1 MRLRYTAEFTL
12 SSESPFRTERED
24 NIDLQGLADEINLV
38 LSKFAEGQ
46 NLNYSLS
53 VLENPARKQDES
65 GQNSKRNTHR
75 ADIRPGMTV
84 DIVLKKDQPT
94 GRLTRGVVAR
104 ILTNSP
110 DHHRG
115 IKVMLQ
121 DGQVGRVQKVIEV

>member
-1 MRLRYTAEFTL
+1 MRLRYLAEFTL
-12 SSESPFRTERED
+12 SSESPFRTEYED
-24 NIDLQGLADEINLV
+24 DIDLLGLADEINSV
-38 LSKFAEGQ
+38 LAKYAEGQ

-53 VLENPARKQDES
+53 VLENPTQKRDGSA
-65 GQNSKRNTHR
+65 QNSKQNTHR

-94 GRLTRGVVAR
+94 GKLTRGVVAR

-115 IKVMLQ
+115 IKVILQ
-121 DGQVGRVQKVIEV
+121 DGQVGRVQKIIEV